1 MVVYLENEAMSLAW
15 FKIPIAEFL
24 KETRR
29 MTLDARG
36 AYMTVL
42 CDYYENGPP
51 TDDDVS
57 NIVGESTVV
66 HADFLCLF
74 EKRDGRWHHARADK
88 EIADRSKASER
99 AVTNGSKGGRKP
111 AGSIMDTMR
120 REVERRG
127 EPLVIDEEAVRQM
140 VAEDQRKTPKPLA
153 LVVDG
158 ETDGD
163 DAPDLTSAPKVET
176 TTQYIGRPPPTPPSN
191 YKGDGEDVN
200 DENMD
205 EDDEPFL
212 PMPPDFKLEATEIAQ
227 CRADGATFDQIA
239 TWFDEWKIKHLQTGT
254 TAQDWKAAWE
264 VRFASKLKAAN
275 RPRPRVE
282 VSRKA

>member
-1 MVVYLENEAMSLAW
+1 MSLTW

-29 MTLDARG
+29 LSLEAKG
-36 AYMTVL
+36 AYMTLL
-42 CDYYENGPP
+42 CDYYENGPFADCAIALANVAGVP
-51 TDDDVS
+51 SSRMADIWEELEPLFIRDM
-57 NIVGESTVV
+57 NEGE
-66 HADFLCLF
+66 
-74 EKRDGRWHHARADK
+74 WHHLRADK

-111 AGSIMDTMR
+111 ASSIMETMR

-140 VAEDQRKTPKPLA
+140 VAEDQKRAPKPLA

-163 DAPDLTSAPKVET
+163 DEPDLTSAPKVET
-176 TTQYIGRPPPTPPSN
+176 TTQYIGKPPPAVAPAPPP
-191 YKGDGEDVN
+191 DEEED
-200 DENMD
+200 E
-205 EDDEPFL
+205 EDEPFTL
-212 PMPPDFKLEATEIAQ
+212 LPPDFKLEATEIAQ
-227 CRADGATFDQIA
+227 CRADGATFEQIA
-239 TWFDEWKIKHLQTGT
+239 AWFDEFKTKHLQTGT

-264 VRFASKLKAAN
+264 ARFAGRLKAAS
-275 RPRPRVE
+275 RPSPRVE